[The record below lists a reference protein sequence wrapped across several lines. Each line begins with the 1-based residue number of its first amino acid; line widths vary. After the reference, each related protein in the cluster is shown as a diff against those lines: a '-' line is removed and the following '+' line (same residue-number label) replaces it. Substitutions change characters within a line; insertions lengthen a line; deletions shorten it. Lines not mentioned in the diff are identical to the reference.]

1 MNRFLNMNSRD
12 IFSLAFRTVRS
23 NKLRTGLTVSI
34 IAFGIMALI
43 GIITAIQAMNQK
55 FSESFSSM
63 GANAFTIRFKER
75 NIRFGGGNRREVKLS
90 TRGGRKERVSNLD
103 KNITKDEAELF
114 VRRFDFPSLKSVS
127 IFANRNNIVSHEN
140 YKTSP
145 NVMMFGG
152 DENYLALN
160 GFTLQYGRNMN
171 RMDVQ
176 TGRNVCVL
184 GYDVAKRLF
193 KQGARGAVNGVVRI
207 NNIPFRVLGVLESKG
222 SSFGFNRDNIIITTF
237 TNVDRNFPNNF
248 SYVIAVM
255 ANDLIQVNAA
265 MGEAEGTFRAIRKLN
280 ITEESNFVLDRS
292 DSIAEKAMNSL
303 RFLTISATVI
313 GLITLIGAAIG
324 LMNIMLV
331 SVSERTREV
340 GLIKAIGGKS
350 QMVSRQFLLEAII
363 ISVLGAIFGII
374 LGIMVGNTFSLV
386 LNTGF
391 VIPWNWVI
399 YGIVICTL
407 VGLLAGYYPARKA
420 GRLNPIEA
428 LRYE

>member
-1 MNRFLNMNSRD
+1 MNFRD
-12 IFSLAFRTVRS
+12 VFSLAFRTVRS

-55 FSESFSSM
+55 FTESFSSM

-90 TRGGRKERVSNLD
+90 TRGGRKARISNLD

-114 VRRFDFPSLKSVS
+114 MRRFDFPSLKSVS

-160 GFTLQYGRNMN
+160 GYDLQYGRNMN
-171 RMDVQ
+171 RMDVN
-176 TGRNVCVL
+176 TGRNVCIL

-193 KQGARGAVNGVVRI
+193 KQGAAGAVNGVVRI

-222 SSFGFNRDNIIITTF
+222 SSFGFNRDNVIITTY
-237 TNVDRNFPNNF
+237 TNVDRNFPSGF

-255 ANDLIQVNAA
+255 ANDLIKVNAA
-265 MGEAEGTFRAIRKLN
+265 MGEAEGTFRAIRKLT

-292 DSIAEKAMNSL
+292 DSVAEKAMNSL

-363 ISVLGAIFGII
+363 ISMLGAIFGII
-374 LGIMVGNTFSLV
+374 LGIMVGNSFSLV

-391 VIPWNWVI
+391 VVPWNWVL

-407 VGLLAGYYPARKA
+407 VGLLAGLYPAMKA